1 MCPVQLSV
9 DTFIHSNLTHISFS
23 SSIYR
28 RRELQVLVS
37 VITRH
42 TRCVAVVAAH
52 RTTSKSQ
59 YAPSVDIQLK
69 RCDHVSSWIKPS
81 EKNCL
86 CLWRCILTYPL
97 VCVSSNTRQSNRKLP
112 SLFSHLHEIIFY
124 EIPYILFAIISKC
137 DMSRFW
143 SIWLIRSFFLFTDNW
158 SEKAKRRKTTGTG
171 RCRYLKIVRRR
182 FRNGFR
188 EGGQAKPRTKQTKA

>member
-97 VCVSSNTRQSNRKLP
+97 VCVSSNTRQIMLRK
-112 SLFSHLHEIIFY
+112 
-124 EIPYILFAIISKC
+124 
-137 DMSRFW
+137 SRFIVFI
-143 SIWLIRSFFLFTDNW
+143 SSVENLTKSFSTHSF
-158 SEKAKRRKTTGTG
+158 
-171 RCRYLKIVRRR
+171 
-182 FRNGFR
+182 
-188 EGGQAKPRTKQTKA
+188 Q